1 MRLSAQRR
9 VDVLGRLLSSSD
21 RRLRV
26 VILIVGVGAVTGATV
41 GWLLAGDV
49 SDVERWKGLGYPGV
63 FFLNFLS
70 SVALVL
76 PVPGL
81 FGLCGASFVLNP
93 LALGILAAIGETVG
107 EISGYAIGYGGRSAV
122 EDRRFYAKIRT
133 WMERRGTAV
142 IFFVSIIPNPVFDLV
157 GIAAGGVRFPL
168 RRFLVAVWVG
178 KTIKDITWAYACSYY
193 GLPLLRW
200 VDSYFGGFPNP

>member
-1 MRLSAQRR
+1 MKIRLSAQRR
-9 VDVLGRLLSSSD
+9 VYDLRRLLSSSD
-21 RRLRV
+21 RRLQV
-26 VILIVGVGAVTGATV
+26 AILVVGVTGVTV

-49 SDVERWKGLGYPGV
+49 SDVERWKDLGYPGV

-93 LALGILAAIGETVG
+93 LALGILAAIGETIG

-122 EDRRFYAKIRT
+122 ENRRFYARIRA
-133 WMERRGTAV
+133 WMERRGTIV
-142 IFFVSIIPNPVFDLV
+142 IFVVSIIPNPVFDMV

-168 RRFLVAVWVG
+168 GRFLATVLVG
-178 KTIKDITWAYACSYY
+178 KTLKNITWAYACAYY
-193 GLPLLRW
+193 GVPLLRW
-200 VDSYFGGFPNP
+200 IDSYFGGFPNQ